1 MRRDSASGTGG
12 GVPSRR
18 LDSTFAN
25 CAQCPL
31 RELCAAAPSPAP
43 AMAAPQGHSMR
54 AMRTMMADMKAKDPQ
69 GYAACEALARQR
81 GYSTSGDLGTSTM
94 MFIDGC
100 LSGKQR

>member
-1 MRRDSASGTGG
+1 MRTIIPAIAAVCMLSFAAVVL
-12 GVPSRR
+12 VP
-18 LDSTFAN
+18 
-25 CAQCPL
+25 AQ
-31 RELCAAAPSPAP
+31 
-43 AMAAPQGHSMR
+43 AMAAPKGHSMR

-94 MFIDGC
+94 TFIDGC